1 MSNNVKKPAP
11 ATSSGPFDVKTVEA
25 LVALMTEHDLSE
37 IELRDGVQRLR
48 LRRGAVQGPVVVP
61 AALPIAPAMPA
72 AAVQPAGKP
81 ADASD
86 NAAPATKKNLVEIK
100 SETVGT
106 YYAQPK
112 PGEPAYVKLGDRVA
126 PTKVV
131 GLVEVMK
138 TYNELQAGCSGV
150 IVEILV
156 QDAQPVEF
164 GQVLFRVD
172 PS

>member
-1 MSNNVKKPAP
+1 VSNNAKKTAP
-11 ATSSGPFDVKTVEA
+11 AGPSGPFDVKTVEA
-25 LVALMTEHDLSE
+25 LVELMTEHDLSE
-37 IELRDGVQRLR
+37 IELRDGIQRLR
-48 LRRGAVQGPVVVP
+48 LRRGTNQTAVVVP
-61 AALPIAPAMPA
+61 ASVPLTPAMPA
-72 AAVQPAGKP
+72 AAPAKP
-81 ADASD
+81 AQGAADA
-86 NAAPATKKNLVEIK
+86 ATSSKKNLVEIK

-112 PGEPAYVKLGDRVA
+112 PGEPPYVKLGDRVT
-126 PTKVV
+126 PNKVV

-138 TYNELQAGCSGV
+138 TYNELQAGCSGIV
-150 IVEILV
+150 VEILV

>member
-1 MSNNVKKPAP
+1 MSTNPKK
-11 ATSSGPFDVKTVEA
+11 TGPFDVKTVEA
-25 LVALMTEHDLSE
+25 LAQLMSEHDLSE
-37 IELRDGVQRLR
+37 ISLRDGDQQVR
-48 LRRGAVQGPVVVP
+48 LRRGSTVSPVVMHTPGP
-61 AALPIAPAMPA
+61 AAPSHTASSAASPA
-72 AAVQPAGKP
+72 AEVSETP
-81 ADASD
+81 S
-86 NAAPATKKNLVEIK
+86 AAKKNLVEIK

-112 PGEPAYVKLGDRVA
+112 PGEPAYVKLGDRVT

-150 IVEILV
+150 VVEILV
-156 QDAQPVEF
+156 QDSQSVEF

>member
-1 MSNNVKKPAP
+1 MSNIAKKA
-11 ATSSGPFDVKTVEA
+11 GPFDVKTVES
-25 LVALMTEHDLSE
+25 LIALMTEHELSE
-37 IELRDGVQRLR
+37 IYLRDGQQHLR
-48 LRRGAVQGPVVVP
+48 LRRGGAPVLVSAPGVPGGP
-61 AALPIAPAMPA
+61 LP
-72 AAVQPAGKP
+72 
-81 ADASD
+81 
-86 NAAPATKKNLVEIK
+86 AAPAPRHADTKPEPVASSKKNLLEIK

-112 PGEPAYVKLGDRVA
+112 PGEPAYVKLGDRIT

-150 IVEILV
+150 VVEILV
-156 QDAQPVEF
+156 QDSQAVEF
-164 GQVLFRVD
+164 GQVLFRID

>member
-1 MSNNVKKPAP
+1 MSSNAKKTTPS
-11 ATSSGPFDVKTVEA
+11 TSSSGPFDVKTVES
-25 LVALMTEHDLSE
+25 LVALMTDHDLSE
-37 IELRDGVQRLR
+37 IYLRDGDQRLR
-48 LRRGAVQGPVVVP
+48 LRRGGALAPVVVP
-61 AALPIAPAMPA
+61 AAVPLS
-72 AAVQPAGKP
+72 AV
-81 ADASD
+81 
-86 NAAPATKKNLVEIK
+86 NAAPVPAKNADIAAPAAKKNLFEIK

-106 YYAQPK
+106 FYAQPK
-112 PGEPAYVKLGDRVA
+112 PGEPAYVKLGDRVT

-150 IVEILV
+150 IVEVLV
-156 QDAQPVEF
+156 QDSQSVEF

>member
-1 MSNNVKKPAP
+1 VSNNKKTG
-11 ATSSGPFDVKTVEA
+11 ATSSSGPFDVKTVEA
-25 LVALMTEHDLSE
+25 LVGLMTEHDLSE
-37 IELRDGVQRLR
+37 IYLRDGSQHVR
-48 LRRGAVQGPVVVP
+48 LRRGGSAPAVVP
-61 AALPIAPAMPA
+61 ATMPIAASTTTASHATVKPA
-72 AAVQPAGKP
+72 AATPDV
-81 ADASD
+81 AS
-86 NAAPATKKNLVEIK
+86 AAKKNLVEIK

-112 PGEPAYVKLGDRVA
+112 PGEPPYVKLGDRVS

-164 GQVLFRVD
+164 DQVLFRVD

>member
-1 MSNNVKKPAP
+1 VSNNAKK
-11 ATSSGPFDVKTVEA
+11 TGSGGPFDVKTVEA
-25 LVALMTEHDLSE
+25 LVALMAENELSE
-37 IELRDGVQRLR
+37 IYLRDGDQHLR
-48 LRRGAVQGPVVVP
+48 LRRGSTAPVAVP
-61 AALPIAPAMPA
+61 AAVPLAQ
-72 AAVQPAGKP
+72 AVPM
-81 ADASD
+81 
-86 NAAPATKKNLVEIK
+86 AAPASAAVKQDAPAASPPAAKKNLVEIK

-112 PGEPAYVKLGDRVA
+112 PDEPPYVKLGDRVT

-138 TYNELQAGCSGV
+138 TYNELQAGCSGT
-150 IVEILV
+150 IVEVLV
-156 QDAQPVEF
+156 QDSQSVEF

>member
-1 MSNNVKKPAP
+1 MSNNAKKTAP
-11 ATSSGPFDVKTVEA
+11 AGPGGPFDVKTVEA
-25 LVALMTEHDLSE
+25 LIELMSEHDLSE
-37 IELRDGVQRLR
+37 IELRDGAQRLR
-48 LRRGAVQGPVVVP
+48 LRRGNATSVVLPASVPVAAAPLAVP
-61 AALPIAPAMPA
+61 AAPSKPAESAPAPA
-72 AAVQPAGKP
+72 
-81 ADASD
+81 S
-86 NAAPATKKNLVEIK
+86 KKNLVEIK

-112 PGEPAYVKLGDRVA
+112 PGEPAYVKLGDRVT

-138 TYNELQAGCSGV
+138 TYNELQAGCSGT

-156 QDAQPVEF
+156 KDAQPVEF
-164 GQVLFRVD
+164 GQTLFLVD

>member
-1 MSNNVKKPAP
+1 VSNNVKKA
-11 ATSSGPFDVKTVEA
+11 GPFDVKTVES
-25 LVALMTEHDLSE
+25 LIALMTQHELSE
-37 IELRDGVQRLR
+37 IYLRDGQQHLR
-48 LRRGAVQGPVVVP
+48 LRRGAAPIVIPTSATVAASVSSAP
-61 AALPIAPAMPA
+61 AA
-72 AAVQPAGKP
+72 KP
-81 ADASD
+81 ADAKPD
-86 NAAPATKKNLVEIK
+86 PVPAAKKNLVEIK

-112 PGEPAYVKLGDRVA
+112 PGEPPYVKLGDRIT
-126 PTKVV
+126 PNKVV

-156 QDAQPVEF
+156 QDSQAVEF